1 MMFNNPFFFIDV
13 SHHQGLMDWGVA
25 YKEGVR
31 YALIRASN
39 GVTKDR
45 EVEHN
50 AENAIKK
57 KIKIGF
63 YHYFQPDINAA
74 DQYGRFTETIKPY
87 PKVRRNTLDVEKSGA
102 FLNTNLKQ
110 FLDYMPVGIMY
121 TRAEFWRTN
130 VRIPDRYLRHYWLH
144 IAVYGKNDGK
154 LPPKRLAKDVPK
166 PWSRP
171 AAWQYTDKGD
181 GKKYGAGGSWSIDYN
196 IMDRRYAQVLL
207 GIFEPK
213 YEPK

>member
-1 MMFNNPFFFIDV
+1 
-13 SHHQGLMDWGVA
+13 MDWGVA

-45 EVEHN
+45 EVERN

-63 YHYFQPDINAA
+63 CHYFQPDINAA
-74 DQYGRFTETIKPY
+74 DQYGCFTEIIKPY
-87 PKVRRNTLDVEKSGA
+87 PKVRRNTLDVEKSGT
-102 FLNTNLKQ
+102 FLNVNLKK
-110 FLDYMPVGIMY
+110 FIEYMPQGIMY
-121 TRAEFWRTN
+121 TRTEFWRSN
-130 VRIPDRYLRHYWLH
+130 VRIPHTYLGHYGLH
-144 IAVYGKNDGK
+144 IAVYGKNNGK

-166 PWSRP
+166 PWTRP
-171 AAWQYTDKGD
+171 IAWQYTDKGD

-196 IMDRRYAQVLL
+196 LMDYDFAKKVL
-207 GIFEPK
+207 GAIDPK
-213 YEPK
+213 YDPQ